1 MNQSKEMT
9 KLAIAALEDKKAND
23 VRVIDIAGVS
33 VIADYFVI
41 ASGSNTNQVQA
52 MADSVREALGR
63 AGHEPRQVEGYGS
76 ANWILMDY
84 NDIIVHIFSDGTHR
98 HRISEVSFLL
108 LLYIFPALFAS
119 LDRTHSPASH
129 IITPI
134 INLIYLLSWKDA
146 PVSHDQKSGHTI
158 QGKYIP
164 SRFCGCHLFFHSY
177 SFRLCDLPASS

>member
-9 KLAIAALEDKKAND
+9 KLAIAALEDKTAND

-84 NDIIVHIFSDGTHR
+84 NDIIVHIFSDESRTFYDLE
-98 HRISEVSFLL
+98 RIWRDGKEVSVGEFE
-108 LLYIFPALFAS
+108 
-119 LDRTHSPASH
+119 TEE
-129 IITPI
+129 
-134 INLIYLLSWKDA
+134 
-146 PVSHDQKSGHTI
+146 
-158 QGKYIP
+158 
-164 SRFCGCHLFFHSY
+164 
-177 SFRLCDLPASS
+177 